1 MKILDV
7 KAGETDVYIR
17 VHNEC
22 KPVNVYQVQISKRKL
37 TAQLNGVK
45 GFVKDLV
52 LKFKR

>member
-7 KAGETDVYIR
+7 DAADNDVYIR
-17 VHNEC
+17 VYNDS

-37 TAQLNGVK
+37 TAQLNSVK

-52 LKFKR
+52 IKFKR